1 MLLTWM
7 KVTVINFAEG
17 GVHTASTK
25 KLNSD
30 FMPPHH
36 HTFINTEEDDPAEH
50 AVDKLHE
57 SPCTGFDNVHS
68 KVRTGLSH
76 TALCHSLQ
84 RRYLIE
90 NSIVNRDYR
99 MLQQLNDLPQDV

>member
-1 MLLTWM
+1 MLLTWV

-50 AVDKLHE
+50 AVDKIHECQLVLIMSTQKSEQGWVILH
-57 SPCTGFDNVHS
+57 FA
-68 KVRTGLSH
+68 
-76 TALCHSLQ
+76 TA
-84 RRYLIE
+84 YW
-90 NSIVNRDYR
+90 D
-99 MLQQLNDLPQDV
+99 DT